1 MDDLE
6 RYRKGHSW
14 KFSNLRGLLV
24 GYLRVSKVEEILPG
38 QARSFEVEDLQVLI
52 CNVDGELYAIEDVCT
67 HDEASFAQGELDGCE
82 IECPRHGA
90 RFDVTTGN
98 VTALPAVLPLE
109 TFPVRI
115 NEGNVEIDIG

>member
-1 MDDLE
+1 VA
-6 RYRKGHSW
+6 
-14 KFSNLRGLLV
+14 FV
-24 GYLRVSKVEEILPG
+24 GVAKVEEILPG
-38 QARSFEVEDLQVLI
+38 QVRSFEIEDLQVSI

-67 HDEASFAQGELDGCE
+67 HDESSFAQGELDGCE

-115 NEGNVEIDIG
+115 NQGNVEIDIG